1 MKKLF
6 LTILLALVSVSLFA
20 TSKME
25 TVVVDGLERNYLVVT
40 PSQPTSGTRPMLMV
54 LHGVSG
60 VAEEYAEMFNAQA
73 ISDLHD
79 AVLVFPQALPEQDSE
94 NLKAVDNMKKLGV
107 MPAELE
113 LTNPW
118 GAGVRI
124 SAATIK
130 EMAGSASAF
139 LSLLIPNIMKKG
151 YGELN
156 ESLDDVKFLNTVIT
170 NVKKSYG
177 VNDEVYMAGASMGG
191 AMAFKYAY
199 GKDSQVKKIC
209 TINGFV
215 GAGVDT
221 TGKAVN
227 VPVLMFNSQ
236 ADAVVKYDGG
246 MFNGSIDVLM
256 NVVSTQNG
264 CSCAILE
271 EEVEDVK
278 NDGNRVV
285 KLSFDCDASKKVTA
299 FVSTNAAHTQILNA
313 KENDID
319 FILEMEK
326 FFFGT
331 ANAGVEDCVTESL
344 SVYPTMVADRLYCGQ
359 SGRCEVSDWLGR
371 VVLVS
376 EVVDGQVD
384 LSELSAGGYIFTLKT
399 ANGALRAKI
408 VKK

>member
-6 LTILLALVSVSLFA
+6 LSLLVLASTQLFA
-20 TSKME
+20 ATKME
-25 TVVVDGLERNYLVVT
+25 TVEVDGFERNYWVV
-40 PSQPTSGTRPMLMV
+40 SPTAPVAKTHPVVMV
-54 LHGVSG
+54 LHGVG
-60 VAEEYAEMFNAQA
+60 GTAEDYLKLFDAQTL
-73 ISDLHD
+73 SDLHD
-79 AVLVFPQALPEQDSE
+79 ALFVFPQALPEQDAE

-107 MPAELE
+107 MPDGLE
-113 LTNPW
+113 LKNPW
-118 GAGVRI
+118 GAGARI

-130 EMAGSASAF
+130 EMAGDAAA
-139 LSLLIPNIMKKG
+139 LLNFVIPTIMKKG

-156 ESLDDVKFLNTVIT
+156 ETVDDVKFLNTVIS
-170 NVKKSYG
+170 NLKSSFAAS
-177 VNDEVYMAGASMGG
+177 DDIYMAGASMGG
-191 AMAFKYAY
+191 AMVYKYAY
-199 GKDSQVKKIC
+199 SKNSQATKIC
-209 TINGFV
+209 AFNGFV

-221 TGKAVN
+221 TAKAIN

-326 FFFGT
+326 FFFGNI
-331 ANAGVEDCVTESL
+331 NAGNENIAAQPLRFFPNPVEDK
-344 SVYPTMVADRLYCGQ
+344 LYCEE
-359 SGRCEVSDWLGR
+359 SGDCVVTDLTGR
-371 VVLVS
+371 VVLS
-376 EVVDGQVD
+376 AEVVDGVAD
-384 LSELSAGGYIFTLKT
+384 LSDLSAGYYLFTLKT
-399 ANGALRAKI
+399 ANETLRARI

>member
-6 LTILLALVSVSLFA
+6 LPLLALVSMQAFA
-20 TSKME
+20 DTKTES
-25 TVVVDGLERNYLVVT
+25 VVVDGLERSYLVVT
-40 PSQPTSGTRPMLMV
+40 PSHPVATTHSVLMV

-60 VAEEYAEMFNAQA
+60 TAEDYAKVFNAQA
-73 ISDLHD
+73 ISDFHD
-79 AVLVFPQALPEQDSE
+79 ALVVFPQALPEQDSE

-107 MPAELE
+107 MPEELE
-113 LTNPW
+113 MKNPW
-118 GAGVRI
+118 GAGARI

-130 EMAGSASAF
+130 EMAGDAAPL
-139 LSLLIPNIMKKG
+139 LSFVIPTIMKKG

-156 ESLDDVKFLNTVIT
+156 ESVDDVKFLNTVIS
-170 NVKKSYG
+170 NLQKSYG
-177 VNDEVYMAGASMGG
+177 ANNDIYMAGASMGG
-191 AMAFKYAY
+191 AMVYKYAY
-199 GKDSQVKKIC
+199 SKESKAKKIC
-209 TINGFV
+209 AINGFV

-221 TGKAVN
+221 TGMAIN
-227 VPVLMFNSQ
+227 VPVLMFNSKS
-236 ADAVVKYDGG
+236 DGVVKYEGG

-326 FFFGT
+326 FFYG
-331 ANAGVEDCVTESL
+331 ASHAGVEDMGAESL
-344 SVYPTMVADRLYCGQ
+344 AVYPSLVTDMLYCGE
-359 SGRCEVSDWLGR
+359 SGACEVADLMGR
-371 VVLVS
+371 VLLS
-376 EVVDGQVD
+376 AEVVDGQID
-384 LSELSAGGYIFTLKT
+384 LSDLQAGYYIFTLKT
-399 ANGALRAKI
+399 ANGALRARI
-408 VKK
+408 LKK